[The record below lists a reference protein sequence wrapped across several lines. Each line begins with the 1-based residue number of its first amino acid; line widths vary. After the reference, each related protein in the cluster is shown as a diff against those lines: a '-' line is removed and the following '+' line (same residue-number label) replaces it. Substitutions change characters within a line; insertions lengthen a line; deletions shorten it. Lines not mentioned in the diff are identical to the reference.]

1 MRKHLLVV
9 VLAACGSGG
18 HHGNDAEIDAVAVID
33 ALPDASPDAASP
45 LVHVHAQRLGVPVPD
60 VPVLFH
66 DPTGTLIG
74 RTTTDASGDAAGDV
88 PDGSMVTAM
97 FPATSRDVT
106 TINTVVS
113 AGRGDRLVFGSDPP
127 SPALTSIARVP
138 AYPGSETHLDYH
150 VSAPCIVG
158 DDPTT
163 AVPLQTTCAPPP
175 HGPAMAVVADA
186 QGPGGFFVLA
196 YQEQLDVTLPPAA
209 DLAFT
214 EAWRSPVTQAFAV
227 TGVPA
232 GAEIGLGKTWYRAGQ
247 PYFGFAR
254 MFPSVTSGTTPGPG
268 GGDAWRGE
276 TIVCLNPEIQQCQ
289 LRFHDLAN
297 PLDLGDDF
305 AAHRTAWLGIPTL
318 TLGAR
323 ATIAW
328 TADIAPDATLLQ
340 TRVFALDANWTSIAE
355 WDVVQPSVAAT
366 SGTLTLPELPADLAA
381 MWVGIA
387 TDGYAET
394 ELDRTETLTYAAVR
408 ARWFA
413 TPLGELEVAQRSFSQ
428 LP

>member
-1 MRKHLLVV
+1 MRKVLVMV
-9 VLAACGSGG
+9 VLAACGDGG
-18 HHGNDAEIDAVAVID
+18 HHGNDAAVDAVAVID
-33 ALPDASPDAASP
+33 GLPDASPDAASA
-45 LVHVHAQRLGVPVPD
+45 LIHVHAQRAGAPVPD

-66 DPTGTLIG
+66 DPSGTLIG
-74 RTTTDASGDAAGDV
+74 RTTTDANGDAIGDV
-88 PDGSMVTAM
+88 PDGSMVTVV
-97 FPATSRDVT
+97 FPATPRDVT
-106 TINTVVS
+106 TINTVVA
-113 AGRGDRLVFGSDPP
+113 AGRGDRVVFGSASP
-127 SPALTSIARVP
+127 SPALSSTANVP
-138 AYPGSETHLDYH
+138 TYPGPETHLDYE

-158 DDPTT
+158 DSQTT
-163 AVPLQTTCAPPP
+163 AVGLQTQCVPPA
-175 HGPAMAVVADA
+175 HGPAMAVVADS

-196 YQEQLDVTLPPAA
+196 YQEQLDVPLPPAA

-214 EAWRSPVTQAFAV
+214 GAWLSPVTQSFAV

-232 GAEIGLGKTWYRAGQ
+232 GAEIGIGKTWYRAGQ
-247 PYFGFAR
+247 PTFGFAR
-254 MFPSVTSGTTPGPG
+254 MFPNVTSGTTPGPG

-305 AAHRTAWLGIPTL
+305 AAHRTAWLGKPTL

-340 TRVFALDANWTSIAE
+340 TRVFELDENSISLAE
-355 WDVVQPSVAAT
+355 WDVVQPAVAAT
-366 SGTLTLPELPADLAA
+366 SGTLTLPELPPDLAA
-381 MWVGIA
+381 MWVGVA